1 MRLNM
6 CVYCN
11 ILYVFN
17 CIYMWLKHAQTR
29 QVSKCHLY
37 QSHLCSTTECPP
49 LSIWLDSRLRQV
61 PQQISQA
68 NVNPF
73 APRTGKK
80 IWGVM
85 RCYEV
90 LMLQMPVVIDVIVIA
105 VCIILHVGLH
115 VFTVDI
121 CDKANVSSKNVQTQ

>member
-1 MRLNM
+1 M
-6 CVYCN
+6 CVYYMYL
-11 ILYVFN
+11 IDFN
-17 CIYMWLKHAQTR
+17 CIHMWLKHAQTG
-29 QVSKCHLY
+29 QVSK
-37 QSHLCSTTECPP
+37 CSTTECPP

-68 NVNPF
+68 NVLTHLHPELG
-73 APRTGKK
+73 RRCVVLWLL
-80 IWGVM
+80 WGVDVANA
-85 RCYEV
+85 CVNWLLY
-90 LMLQMPVVIDVIVIA
+90 VIVIA